1 MSNALFAQD
10 YGQLRLSNALFA
22 QDYGQLH
29 LSNAFTVDIRLCT
42 SKLDWNFLEFR
53 RVVQYPLCQKKI
65 VFYTA
70 LEQCFLACTMRVS
83 YRAPRGHLAY
93 SKCTIP
99 AAIAQRT
106 RPRAWRPVS
115 PQPLRET
122 QDERVQFETSI
133 SLEFWGNC
141 LWSTQSGLVTC
152 VPCSWETRETWE
164 TRLRRLNSGD
174 SSCGCTAQAWLKFS
188 LA

>member
-106 RPRAWRPVS
+106 RPRVEVVEAHVNTSIPVS
-115 PQPLRET
+115 ALQM
-122 QDERVQFETSI
+122 
-133 SLEFWGNC
+133 LESAG
-141 LWSTQSGLVTC
+141 SAAS
-152 VPCSWETRETWE
+152 
-164 TRLRRLNSGD
+164 
-174 SSCGCTAQAWLKFS
+174 
-188 LA
+188 